1 MDWFNQYLFNYLIS
15 FDIRYWP
22 LYIWSLEGFSY
33 ECDTII
39 TVNLG
44 LYSVAAFLIVM
55 LFLPIGQW
63 FDIVNVNFKLTFFI
77 IPFFGLASLPTAIY
91 TKNIRKILLSTVLV
105 VLYFI
110 LFSLVT
116 ALSGLFQLNLYPLL
130 YK

>member
-1 MDWFNQYLFNYLIS
+1 MNMTLLK
-15 FDIRYWP
+15 R
-22 LYIWSLEGFSY
+22 L
-33 ECDTII
+33 
-39 TVNLG
+39 NLV
-44 LYSVAAFLIVM
+44 LYSFAVFLIVL

-91 TKNIRKILLSTVLV
+91 TKNVRQILLSVLV
-105 VLYFI
+105 VALYFI

-116 ALSGLFQLNLYPLL
+116 ALAGLFQLNLYPLL

>member
-1 MDWFNQYLFNYLIS
+1 MNLALLKRLNLV
-15 FDIRYWP
+15 
-22 LYIWSLEGFSY
+22 LYGIV
-33 ECDTII
+33 I
-39 TVNLG
+39 
-44 LYSVAAFLIVM
+44 FLIVM

-91 TKNIRKILLSTVLV
+91 TKNVRQILLSALLV
-105 VLYFI
+105 ALYFI

-130 YK
+130 YKS

>member
-1 MDWFNQYLFNYLIS
+1 MSVTQLNRL
-15 FDIRYWP
+15 
-22 LYIWSLEGFSY
+22 
-33 ECDTII
+33 
-39 TVNLG
+39 NLG

-77 IPFFGLASLPTAIY
+77 IPFFGLVSLPTAIY
-91 TKNIRKILLSTVLV
+91 TKNVRQILLSVLLV
-105 VLYFI
+105 ALYFI

-116 ALSGLFQLNLYPLL
+116 SLSGLFQLNFYPLL

>member
-1 MDWFNQYLFNYLIS
+1 MNVTLLKRLNLVFY
-15 FDIRYWP
+15 
-22 LYIWSLEGFSY
+22 SLA
-33 ECDTII
+33 T
-39 TVNLG
+39 
-44 LYSVAAFLIVM
+44 FLMVL

-91 TKNIRKILLSTVLV
+91 TKNVRQILLSVLLV
-105 VLYFI
+105 ALYFI

-116 ALSGLFQLNLYPLL
+116 ALAGLFQLNLYPLL

>member
-1 MDWFNQYLFNYLIS
+1 MTLLKQL
-15 FDIRYWP
+15 
-22 LYIWSLEGFSY
+22 
-33 ECDTII
+33 
-39 TVNLG
+39 NLV
-44 LYSVAAFLIVM
+44 LYSLATFLIIL

-91 TKNIRKILLSTVLV
+91 TKNVRQILLSVLLV
-105 VLYFI
+105 ALYFI

-116 ALSGLFQLNLYPLL
+116 ALAGLFQLNLYPLL

>member
-1 MDWFNQYLFNYLIS
+1 MNLALLKRLNLV
-15 FDIRYWP
+15 
-22 LYIWSLEGFSY
+22 LYGIE
-33 ECDTII
+33 I
-39 TVNLG
+39 
-44 LYSVAAFLIVM
+44 FLIVM
-55 LFLPIGQW
+55 LFLPIVQW

-91 TKNIRKILLSTVLV
+91 TKNVRQILLSVLLV
-105 VLYFI
+105 ALYFI

>member
-1 MDWFNQYLFNYLIS
+1 M
-15 FDIRYWP
+15 
-22 LYIWSLEGFSY
+22 
-33 ECDTII
+33 
-39 TVNLG
+39 NLTLLKRLNLV
-44 LYSVAAFLIVM
+44 LYSIAFFLFVM

-91 TKNIRKILLSTVLV
+91 TKNVRQILLSVLLV
-105 VLYFI
+105 ALYFI

-116 ALSGLFQLNLYPLL
+116 VLAGLFQLNLYPLL

>member
-1 MDWFNQYLFNYLIS
+1 MSVTLLK
-15 FDIRYWP
+15 R
-22 LYIWSLEGFSY
+22 L
-33 ECDTII
+33 
-39 TVNLG
+39 NLV
-44 LYSVAAFLIVM
+44 LYSVATFLFVM

-77 IPFFGLASLPTAIY
+77 SPFFGLASLPTAIY
-91 TKNIRKILLSTVLV
+91 TKNVRQILLSVILV
-105 VLYFI
+105 ALYFI

>member
-1 MDWFNQYLFNYLIS
+1 MNLTLLKRLNLV
-15 FDIRYWP
+15 
-22 LYIWSLEGFSY
+22 LYGIA
-33 ECDTII
+33 I
-39 TVNLG
+39 
-44 LYSVAAFLIVM
+44 FLIAL

-63 FDIVNVNFKLTFFI
+63 FDLVNVNFKLTFFI

-91 TKNIRKILLSTVLV
+91 TKNVRQILLSVLLV
-105 VLYFI
+105 ALYFI

>member
-1 MDWFNQYLFNYLIS
+1 MNLTLLKRLNLV
-15 FDIRYWP
+15 
-22 LYIWSLEGFSY
+22 LYGMAI
-33 ECDTII
+33 
-39 TVNLG
+39 
-44 LYSVAAFLIVM
+44 FLIVM

-91 TKNIRKILLSTVLV
+91 TKNIRQILSSVLLV
-105 VLYFI
+105 ALYFI

>member
-1 MDWFNQYLFNYLIS
+1 MSVTQLKCLNLVFY
-15 FDIRYWP
+15 
-22 LYIWSLEGFSY
+22 SLA
-33 ECDTII
+33 T
-39 TVNLG
+39 
-44 LYSVAAFLIVM
+44 FLIVM

-91 TKNIRKILLSTVLV
+91 TKNIRQILLCTVLV

-110 LFSLVT
+110 LFSLIT